1 MANDFAMALEDLL
14 RKSGTEGAD
23 FLQEGVQLLTQ
34 ELNGAGGKLASGR
47 RAVRAER

>member
-1 MANDFAMALEDLL
+1 MANDFWMALEDLL

-23 FLQEGVQLLTQ
+23 FLQEGVWLLAQ
-34 ELNGAGGKLASGR
+34 ELYGAGGERASGH

>member
-1 MANDFAMALEDLL
+1 MANDFRMALEDLL

-23 FLQEGVQLLTQ
+23 FLQEGVRPLAQ
-34 ELNGAGGKLASGR
+34 ELNGAGGEPASGR